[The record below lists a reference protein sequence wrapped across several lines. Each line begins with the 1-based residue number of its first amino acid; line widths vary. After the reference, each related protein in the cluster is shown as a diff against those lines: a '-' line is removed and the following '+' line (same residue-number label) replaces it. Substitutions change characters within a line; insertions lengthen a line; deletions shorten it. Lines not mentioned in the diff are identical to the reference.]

1 MGRALGRPS
10 PHQPVVV
17 GTHRG
22 RVVGFDRALE
32 KVESHR
38 GRKEQ
43 VRIAAGPFNS
53 CVALGMLLNLSEP
66 HLSHLQNGNNS
77 SNVFVKGLL

>member
-1 MGRALGRPS
+1 M
-10 PHQPVVV
+10 
-17 GTHRG
+17 
-22 RVVGFDRALE
+22 GFDRALE

-43 VRIAAGPFNS
+43 VRIVAGPFNS

-66 HLSHLQNGNNS
+66 HLMYKMGIIVMFLS
-77 SNVFVKGLL
+77 KGYYKYLDT